1 MNLNL
6 LTEEKVMS
14 AIANKEKYTKVL
26 EILIPEK
33 YDVVSVLSVLITEYK
48 LEVEILLAN
57 LDTPVWEYKWL
68 NQTPSLEN
76 QNLACCVHFV
86 KIKLLGNNQQLFQSL
101 SYLTG
106 LGIKLKI
113 DCSQP
118 VQTKINPV
126 IQPHPLHCAIAA

>member
-1 MNLNL
+1 
-6 LTEEKVMS
+6 MS
-14 AIANKEKYTKVL
+14 AIANQENYTKVL

-33 YDVVSVLSVLITEYK
+33 YDVVSVLSVLITEYN

-57 LDTPVWEYKWL
+57 LDTTIWQYKWL
-68 NQTPSLEN
+68 NQTPSQETES
-76 QNLACCVHFV
+76 LACCVHFV

-106 LGIKLKI
+106 LGVKLKI

-118 VQTKINPV
+118 VQTKINLV
-126 IQPHPLHCAIAA
+126 IQPHPLHRAVAA